1 MSSKII
7 NKKKLNCEIIEL
19 FANNFLDS
27 ERNLNSIK
35 RNNKLIC
42 YSILVKNISK
52 NNNLSLS
59 ELISMTD
66 ETIMKKFSPASINFV
81 SKNLSVPRETVRR
94 NLTSLT
100 ENSTVLRNH
109 KGLYVS
115 SKWLSKNID
124 QLFESVINYISLGK
138 KLQNKINI
146 NL

>member
-1 MSSKII
+1 MSSKNI

-115 SKWLSKNID
+115 SKWLNKNID

>member
-109 KGLYVS
+109 KGLYIS
-115 SKWLSKNID
+115 SKWLNKNID

>member
-1 MSSKII
+1 MFSKII

-115 SKWLSKNID
+115 SKWLNKNID

>member
-115 SKWLSKNID
+115 SKWLNKNID
-124 QLFESVINYISLGK
+124 QLFESMINYISLGK

>member
-1 MSSKII
+1 
-7 NKKKLNCEIIEL
+7 
-19 FANNFLDS
+19 
-27 ERNLNSIK
+27 
-35 RNNKLIC
+35 
-42 YSILVKNISK
+42 
-52 NNNLSLS
+52 
-59 ELISMTD
+59 MTD

-115 SKWLSKNID
+115 SKWLNKNID

>member
-66 ETIMKKFSPASINFV
+66 ETIMKKFSPVSINFV

-115 SKWLSKNID
+115 SKWLNKNID

>member
-19 FANNFLDS
+19 FANNFLDR

-100 ENSTVLRNH
+100 GNSTVLRNH

-115 SKWLSKNID
+115 SKWLNKNID
-124 QLFESVINYISLGK
+124 QLFESMINYISLGK

>member
-100 ENSTVLRNH
+100 ENRTVLRNH

-115 SKWLSKNID
+115 SKWLNKNID

>member
-42 YSILVKNISK
+42 YCILVKNISK

-115 SKWLSKNID
+115 SKWLNKNID
-124 QLFESVINYISLGK
+124 QLFESMINYISLGK

>member
-42 YSILVKNISK
+42 YCILVKNISK

-115 SKWLSKNID
+115 SKWLNKNID

>member
-19 FANNFLDS
+19 FANNFLNS

-115 SKWLSKNID
+115 SKWLNKNID

>member
-19 FANNFLDS
+19 FANNFLDR

-115 SKWLSKNID
+115 SKWLNKNID

>member
-7 NKKKLNCEIIEL
+7 NKKKLNCEIIQL

-115 SKWLSKNID
+115 SKWLNKNID

>member
-115 SKWLSKNID
+115 SKWLNKNID

>member
-7 NKKKLNCEIIEL
+7 NKKKLNCEIIQL

-115 SKWLSKNID
+115 SKWLNKNID
-124 QLFESVINYISLGK
+124 QLFESMINYISLGK

>member
-115 SKWLSKNID
+115 SKWLNKNID
-124 QLFESVINYISLGK
+124 QLFESMINYISLGK
-138 KLQNKINI
+138 KLQNKINV

>member
-115 SKWLSKNID
+115 SKWLNKNID
-124 QLFESVINYISLGK
+124 QLFENVINYISLGK